1 MIEDQLSWDNFYE
14 QSTKDKNVKEV
25 KQFNRLIAHSTNFF
39 IISAYGAFTPGY
51 VLIVSKSF
59 IPSFG
64 LVDKK
69 NLEELNF
76 MIQISKKVI
85 DQKYNRNS
93 VIFEHGM
100 CACIGG
106 LDRAHLHIM
115 SIANESSASNL
126 IDAVNET
133 LYERK
138 TGIEYIKYKNYKLEN
153 LHDINQLFEN
163 KENLK
168 NDDFEIVGEILDI
181 RKIKDLSEKE
191 WPQITFD
198 HINKGG
204 HYVYFKTDSED
215 SSFLTTHNFQ
225 TQFGRQVVYN
235 NEKNLDKN
243 FKDKIMN
250 LKQKND
256 FLEVWKWQNFMFNE
270 NILDTMIKIK
280 SGLNDLK
287 VEVEEKFK
295 RFNIQII

>member
-115 SIANESSASNL
+115 SIVNGSSASNL

-138 TGIEYIKYKNYKLEN
+138 TGIKYIKYKNYKLEN

-163 KENLK
+163 KENFK
-168 NDDFEIVGEILDI
+168 NDDFEIVGEISDI

-204 HYVYFKTDSED
+204 HYVYFKTDFED

-243 FKDKIMN
+243 FKDEIMN
-250 LKQKND
+250 LKK
-256 FLEVWKWQNFMFNE
+256 K
-270 NILDTMIKIK
+270 K
-280 SGLNDLK
+280 
-287 VEVEEKFK
+287 
-295 RFNIQII
+295 

>member
-1 MIEDQLSWDNFYE
+1 MIEDQLSWSNFYE

-115 SIANESSASNL
+115 SIANGSSASNL

-138 TGIEYIKYKNYKLEN
+138 TGIKYIKYKNYKLEN

-168 NDDFEIVGEILDI
+168 NDDFEIVGEISDI

-243 FKDKIMN
+243 FKDKITN
-250 LKQKND
+250 LTKKND

-270 NILDTMIKIK
+270 NILDTMIKTK

>member
-1 MIEDQLSWDNFYE
+1 MIEDQLSWNNFYE
-14 QSTKDKNVKEV
+14 QSPKGKNVKEV

-115 SIANESSASNL
+115 SIANGSSASNL

-138 TGIEYIKYKNYKLEN
+138 TGIKYIKYKNYKLEN

-163 KENLK
+163 KENFK

-181 RKIKDLSEKE
+181 KKIKDLSEQE

-235 NEKNLDKN
+235 NEKNMNKN
-243 FKDKIMN
+243 FKDKIIN
-250 LKQKND
+250 LRQKND

-270 NILDTMIKIK
+270 NILDTMIKAK

-287 VEVEEKFK
+287 VEAEEKFK

>member
-1 MIEDQLSWDNFYE
+1 
-14 QSTKDKNVKEV
+14 
-25 KQFNRLIAHSTNFF
+25 
-39 IISAYGAFTPGY
+39 
-51 VLIVSKSF
+51 
-59 IPSFG
+59 
-64 LVDKK
+64 
-69 NLEELNF
+69 
-76 MIQISKKVI
+76 
-85 DQKYNRNS
+85 
-93 VIFEHGM
+93 
-100 CACIGG
+100 
-106 LDRAHLHIM
+106 M
-115 SIANESSASNL
+115 SIVNGSSASNL

-138 TGIEYIKYKNYKLEN
+138 TGIKYIKYKNYKLEN

-163 KENLK
+163 KENFK
-168 NDDFEIVGEILDI
+168 NDDFEIVGEISDI

-250 LKQKND
+250 LKKKNN

-270 NILDTMIKIK
+270 NILDTMIKTK

-287 VEVEEKFK
+287 VELEEKFK

>member
-115 SIANESSASNL
+115 SIVNGSSASNL

-138 TGIEYIKYKNYKLEN
+138 TGIKYIKYKNYKLEN

-163 KENLK
+163 KENFK
-168 NDDFEIVGEILDI
+168 NDDFEIVGEISDI

-204 HYVYFKTDSED
+204 HYVYFKTDFED

-243 FKDKIMN
+243 FKDEIMN
-250 LKQKND
+250 LKKKNN

-270 NILDTMIKIK
+270 NILDTMIKTK

-287 VEVEEKFK
+287 VELEEKFK

>member
-115 SIANESSASNL
+115 SIVNGSSASNL

-138 TGIEYIKYKNYKLEN
+138 TGIKYIKYKNYKLEN

-163 KENLK
+163 KENFK
-168 NDDFEIVGEILDI
+168 NDDFEIVGEISDI

-204 HYVYFKTDSED
+204 HYVYFKTDFED

-243 FKDKIMN
+243 FKDEIMN
-250 LKQKND
+250 LKKKNN

-270 NILDTMIKIK
+270 NILDTMIKTK

>member
-1 MIEDQLSWDNFYE
+1 MIEDQLSWENFYK
-14 QSTKDKNVKEV
+14 QSTKEKNVKEV
-25 KQFNRLIAHSTNFF
+25 KSFNRLIAHSTNFF

-59 IPSFG
+59 LPSFG
-64 LVDKK
+64 FVEKK

-76 MIQISKKVI
+76 MIEISKKI
-85 DQKYNRNS
+85 IEQKYNRNS
-93 VIFEHGM
+93 IIFEHGM

-115 SIANESSASNL
+115 SIANGSSTSNL
-126 IDAVNET
+126 IEAVNET

-163 KENLK
+163 KEIFK
-168 NDDFEIVGEILDI
+168 KDDFEIVGEILDI
-181 RKIKDLSEKE
+181 KKIKDLSVKE

-204 HYVYFKTDSED
+204 HYVYFKTDSDD

-250 LKQKND
+250 LQKNNN

-270 NILDTMIKIK
+270 NILDTMIKTK
-280 SGLNDLK
+280 LGLKDLK
-287 VEVEEKFK
+287 IELEEKFK
-295 RFNIQII
+295 KFNIEII

>member
-1 MIEDQLSWDNFYE
+1 MIEDQLSWNNFYE

-64 LVDKK
+64 LVDKE

-115 SIANESSASNL
+115 SIANGSSASNL

-138 TGIEYIKYKNYKLEN
+138 TGIKYIKYKNYKLEN

-168 NDDFEIVGEILDI
+168 NDDFEIVGGILDI

-243 FKDKIMN
+243 FKDKITN
-250 LKQKND
+250 LTKKND

-270 NILDTMIKIK
+270 NILDTMIKTK

>member
-115 SIANESSASNL
+115 SIANGSSASNL

-138 TGIEYIKYKNYKLEN
+138 TGIKYIKYKNYKLEN

-168 NDDFEIVGEILDI
+168 NDDFEIVGEISDI

-204 HYVYFKTDSED
+204 HYVYFKTDFED

-243 FKDKIMN
+243 FKDEIMN
-250 LKQKND
+250 LKKKNN

-270 NILDTMIKIK
+270 NILDTMIKTK

>member
-115 SIANESSASNL
+115 SIANGSSASNL

-138 TGIEYIKYKNYKLEN
+138 TGIKYIKYKNYKLEN

-168 NDDFEIVGEILDI
+168 NDDFEIVGEISDI

-204 HYVYFKTDSED
+204 HYVYFKTDSDD

-243 FKDKIMN
+243 FKDKVMN
-250 LKQKND
+250 LKKKND

-270 NILDTMIKIK
+270 NILDTMIKTK

>member
-115 SIANESSASNL
+115 SIVNGSSASNL

-138 TGIEYIKYKNYKLEN
+138 TGIKYIKYKNYKLEN

-168 NDDFEIVGEILDI
+168 NDDFEIVGGILDI

-191 WPQITFD
+191 WPQITYD

-243 FKDKIMN
+243 FKDKITN
-250 LKQKND
+250 LTKKND

-270 NILDTMIKIK
+270 NILDTMIKTK

-287 VEVEEKFK
+287 VELEEKFK

>member
-115 SIANESSASNL
+115 SIVNGSSASNL

-138 TGIEYIKYKNYKLEN
+138 TGIKYIKYKNYKLEN

-163 KENLK
+163 KENFK
-168 NDDFEIVGEILDI
+168 NDDFEIVGEISDI

-204 HYVYFKTDSED
+204 HYVYFKTDFED

-250 LKQKND
+250 LKKKNN

-270 NILDTMIKIK
+270 NILDTMIKTK